1 MNDFVTVLRH
11 PTHALTKTW
20 KQNGLIAAGAEG
32 KYFTCTETPTGSIQ
46 ELSKMLSELEKDSG
60 AAVVRG
66 RYIGHDPA
74 VKVEPETKKGR
85 VLRRKSLFEDIPH
98 NWLMLDIDAFKSR
111 HAPLAETVDA
121 IDEFIIT
128 CLPRCF
134 HGMSYH
140 WQLSSSAGHAS
151 KDPALLRCH
160 IWFWLEK
167 PCSSAQLREWALA
180 ENLPVDLALFD
191 SVQLHYTASPLF
203 EAGLVDSISTRSGFS
218 EGDFGDAV
226 NLALP
231 DVAPNASTSLSRAQ
245 KLQQVRAADPIVD
258 LLKQRGLVKSGRSDG
273 GLNIE
278 CPRGEYHTGI
288 SADSATVYYAAFTGG
303 HARGAFVCLHSHC
316 RDAPQSAFYEALAV
330 DELEGVFP
338 AVGAGFETYGD
349 LSNGRR
355 FAQKYRGQLLH
366 TQGRWYAWC
375 GSRWGACQHGEQTAA
390 AKTIAEDIIKETLAA
405 VKADGTEAAKR
416 NHTHALAVHRSIKRL
431 EAMVQSAA
439 SEPGMSIANPG
450 LFDADPWKIGVRNGL
465 VDLRNGE
472 ILRPSP
478 DLLISRQAGV
488 AYDPQALCPR
498 WLGFLDQALAGDAEM
513 IAFMQRLCGYI
524 LTGFVNEEILAFI
537 HGVGANGKS
546 VFANVIAAAMG
557 DYAVTVRAALLARD
571 PKGSGS
577 DAEREKARLPGAR
590 LALVNETGQG
600 DVFDDQ
606 RIKEITS
613 RERVSARHL
622 YGESFDFM
630 PTHKL
635 VVRGNHLP
643 GALDASDG
651 FWRRIVLIHFSRKI
665 KPSECVADFDQ
676 RIIDEELTG
685 VFAWMVE
692 GCLKWGRKGLRVP
705 SVVSNAVASYR
716 KDTDLL
722 GEWLRLHCVQSRGD
736 ETSLARL
743 FHSYETFT
751 RDAHIKPPSRNL
763 FGRQL
768 AARGYGKRESNGKV
782 LYSGIAIRMPW
793 DDEL

>member
-1 MNDFVTVLRH
+1 MRDNDLLN
-11 PTHALTKTW
+11 AA
-20 KQNGLIAAGAEG
+20 IAYA
-32 KYFTCTETPTGSIQ
+32 
-46 ELSKMLSELEKDSG
+46 
-60 AAVVRG
+60 
-66 RYIGHDPA
+66 
-74 VKVEPETKKGR
+74 
-85 VLRRKSLFEDIPH
+85 
-98 NWLMLDIDAFKSR
+98 
-111 HAPLAETVDA
+111 
-121 IDEFIIT
+121 
-128 CLPRCF
+128 
-134 HGMSYH
+134 
-140 WQLSSSAGHAS
+140 
-151 KDPALLRCH
+151 
-160 IWFWLEK
+160 
-167 PCSSAQLREWALA
+167 
-180 ENLPVDLALFD
+180 
-191 SVQLHYTASPLF
+191 
-203 EAGLVDSISTRSGFS
+203 EAGLAVLPLTPHGKVALVKDWPQKATSDIATIRSWWAKFPSANIGLHVGKSGLVVVDIDPRNG
-218 EGDFGDAV
+218 GDASLKGLKAEHGDAWLSNVCV
-226 NLALP
+226 NTGGGGHHYIYASCSSGVRLPAQIAPGIDLKHGVGYIVAPPSIHPSGRRYLFAKGGLAAGELDFLPALP
-231 DVAPNASTSLSRAQ
+231 QWITGPTALQAEAGQADTGGWIATVQAIDPETPENVERVRSALEVVSADCSRDDWRNVLFAITSTGWDCATALAREWSMTAAHRFEEGAFLNIVENAKDRPNAITLGTLFSKA
-245 KLQQVRAADPIVD
+245 KANGWIDP
-258 LLKQRGLVKSGRSDG
+258 VKTPS
-273 GLNIE
+273 
-278 CPRGEYHTGI
+278 
-288 SADSATVYYAAFTGG
+288 V
-303 HARGAFVCLHSHC
+303 
-316 RDAPQSAFYEALAV
+316 
-330 DELEGVFP
+330 
-338 AVGAGFETYGD
+338 GFETYGD